1 MRCAN
6 VAKGGQGRATAL
18 HSGVAWWFVFRGVMV
33 ADGRGV
39 GSTIHRPEAV
49 VRVPVNI
56 LVPSR
61 TTTKFAASKCAVHP
75 SSHSVP
81 TEIRAAPGKSGKMWA
96 FFARW
101 GTPGGRMRSQVWV
114 DVAMLPSGSL
124 TEMGLIDW
132 RRLVCGVV
140 KEM

>member
-1 MRCAN
+1 MQSGDVVWCD
-6 VAKGGQGRATAL
+6 GR
-18 HSGVAWWFVFRGVMV
+18 RVMV
-33 ADGRGV
+33 VVRLVV
-39 GSTIHRPEAV
+39 GSTIHKPVAL
-49 VRVPVNI
+49 VRVPVRMMA
-56 LVPSR
+56 PWR
-61 TTTKFAASKCAVHP
+61 TTIKFVASKCAVHP

-81 TEIRAAPGKSGKMWA
+81 TEMRAAPGKSGKMWA

-140 KEM
+140 KDM